1 MPNNTWSISAASD
14 DILNFIVYIGC
25 VYGLIDNKK
34 YNGKE
39 ILWPNKSL
47 YTDVNSEKW
56 ESWLKEIINLEVERI
71 STGKYPYTIMEDHMP
86 PEFFNVKNKSLQ
98 NCCKDTWPKFQE
110 WWYMLGG
117 GKNAL
122 NFTEGM
128 LHNNLNNYV
137 NDVEKIKGRKLKPFN
152 LYISLLYTGLSETI
166 EIDLCNNQY
175 LIITSNP
182 FKYLNEEWW
191 IKKLDEIG

>member
-1 MPNNTWSISAASD
+1 MPNESWSIRTASD

-25 VYGLIDNKK
+25 AYGLIDEKK
-34 YNGKE
+34 YKGKE
-39 ILWPNKSL
+39 ILWPQKHINA
-47 YTDVNSEKW
+47 DVDIEEW
-56 ESWLKEIINLEVERI
+56 EEWFKDIVDLEVERI
-71 STGKYPYTIMEDHMP
+71 NAGKYPYAIIEEYLP
-86 PEFFNVKNKSLQ
+86 PEFLNVKSQKLQ

-122 NFTEGM
+122 NFTERI
-128 LHNNLNNYV
+128 LHSDLNNYV
-137 NDVEKIKGRKLKPFN
+137 SEVEKVKGRKLKPFN

-166 EIDLCNNQY
+166 EINLCNNQY
-175 LIITSNP
+175 LLIAANP
-182 FKYLNEEWW
+182 FIYFKKEWW